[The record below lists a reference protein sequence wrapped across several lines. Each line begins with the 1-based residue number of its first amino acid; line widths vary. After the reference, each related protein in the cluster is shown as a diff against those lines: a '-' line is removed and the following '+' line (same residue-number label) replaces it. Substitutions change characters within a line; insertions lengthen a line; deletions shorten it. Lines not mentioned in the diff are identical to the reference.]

1 MINWKDYF
9 EDINTFYIWGTCS
22 LNQVYNEKNRTKS
35 EEIENLVLDKYLQK
49 ILETSGSGLNVMS
62 ISEMT
67 QIPRA
72 TVIRKVKYL
81 ENEKLIK
88 SNSKKQYYLSDF
100 TPFKISPKIKE
111 NFKIKSTFVAN
122 VFNLIIM

>member
-1 MINWKDYF
+1 
-9 EDINTFYIWGTCS
+9 
-22 LNQVYNEKNRTKS
+22 
-35 EEIENLVLDKYLQK
+35 
-49 ILETSGSGLNVMS
+49 MS

-100 TPFKISPKIKE
+100 TPFKITPKIKE
-111 NFKIKSTFVAN
+111 HFKIKSTFVTN
-122 VFNLIIM
+122 VFNLIII